1 MAVVA
6 RYPDTVDKSLVI
18 RMDGDGVPSFH
29 QIIRH
34 IDFIVEIVERIAGR
48 GALVDEFSID
58 VQLVVVVGGDEN
70 RCVCRRIQCER
81 FSEEDMLVSGLLV
94 FRLEFR
100 GGELAMEDV
109 KRFEIGEG
117 ADGDPLSDER
127 MGSFVLHS
135 GMLGGLCMAD
145 DGQAGYDLTESFH
158 SFPPLSLPYDK
169 RIYSIILLVW
179 RVFPIMKNEI
189 SCENDGCGDACC
201 FLAW

>member
-70 RCVCRRIQCER
+70 RCIVRCVQCEG
-81 FSEEDMLVSGLLV
+81 FSEEDMLISGLLV
-94 FRLEFR
+94 FWFEFC
-100 GGELAMEDV
+100 GSELTMEDV
-109 KRFEIGEG
+109 KRFEIGQR
-117 ADGDPLSDER
+117 ADGDPLSVER
-127 MGSFVLHS
+127 MRCFVLHS
-135 GMLGGLCMAD
+135 ILLCGLCVAENH
-145 DGQAGYDLTESFH
+145 QAG
-158 SFPPLSLPYDK
+158 
-169 RIYSIILLVW
+169 
-179 RVFPIMKNEI
+179 
-189 SCENDGCGDACC
+189 
-201 FLAW
+201 